1 MSKIEKTEER
11 LKRSITNKNKKNG
24 LKEVKK
30 IYKYLEKNT
39 HITDDVIIRLLRL
52 CCNYYNEF
60 NLVRD
65 NIKTLT
71 YLANFYLEFNAMQ
84 AAYRAI
90 EEAMELAIE
99 SNRLQDYLNLNKLL
113 LRACFHDKD
122 LDGALGCYEVINE
135 LSESSQIEDGVLL
148 NVATIY
154 LQKDMLDE
162 AIEIYEN
169 LIPNEDSS
177 IQFNCEINLAI
188 CYRKKGDVVKSIS
201 VLESANSHD
210 IFDEDYLIEYE
221 LVYAKSLI
229 CNGNY
234 KDAILKMI
242 NAVSIIEYKMKSIF
256 KLYYRRGIRE
266 RYVSRLEHLIISIPS
281 EYITKNILYV
291 IAFTRSNQTSD
302 WMNILQWCNELREIE
317 VVPDNVILDIEE
329 KIQFVADN
337 GAPFLY
343 GMIEKYDDHY
353 DRHNS
358 WRWNNLTASIND
370 IAIKYNIDHP
380 LTPECTKNI
389 YKRLLK
395 EMRYSSLIISFL
407 SIDRKLMLIHE
418 NDFNIVSIDEDIFS
432 NYITN
437 ASKYKRGEL
446 STRSFATEVERMQKY
461 ISILLNDFIVSS
473 DEYGK
478 SSLIYIS
485 DRYDYL
491 PITSCFFNNK
501 SLNKKMVNG
510 EYTIKCV
517 PLMFAT
523 SEPNKKQ
530 TYSKVLGVCD
540 DFSLKLSSCE
550 IENFSKNLNIS
561 NVNLIDK
568 DDKNSF
574 NCEVINTDIIH
585 VTTHGFPLDFYCDPS
600 NAALDKSHVI
610 NTHSIQMKLYKLDYK
625 LVLLN
630 SCHSSS
636 NLSRRR
642 INLTNPYSK
651 INQIQSYDTFSLPS
665 IMLINRKS
673 NCIASSW
680 KTFDKFSYILSHRI
694 SLNMLRLGGF
704 ERAFSASIAE
714 LVSVTDSSILSML
727 DHRNEEQKAMI
738 ESKEATMQMLKH
750 PYAYATYQ
758 YFSLL

>member
-234 KDAILKMI
+234 KDAI
-242 NAVSIIEYKMKSIF
+242 
-256 KLYYRRGIRE
+256 
-266 RYVSRLEHLIISIPS
+266 
-281 EYITKNILYV
+281 
-291 IAFTRSNQTSD
+291 
-302 WMNILQWCNELREIE
+302 
-317 VVPDNVILDIEE
+317 
-329 KIQFVADN
+329 
-337 GAPFLY
+337 
-343 GMIEKYDDHY
+343 
-353 DRHNS
+353 
-358 WRWNNLTASIND
+358 
-370 IAIKYNIDHP
+370 
-380 LTPECTKNI
+380 
-389 YKRLLK
+389 
-395 EMRYSSLIISFL
+395 
-407 SIDRKLMLIHE
+407 
-418 NDFNIVSIDEDIFS
+418 
-432 NYITN
+432 
-437 ASKYKRGEL
+437 
-446 STRSFATEVERMQKY
+446 
-461 ISILLNDFIVSS
+461 
-473 DEYGK
+473 
-478 SSLIYIS
+478 
-485 DRYDYL
+485 
-491 PITSCFFNNK
+491 
-501 SLNKKMVNG
+501 
-510 EYTIKCV
+510 
-517 PLMFAT
+517 
-523 SEPNKKQ
+523 
-530 TYSKVLGVCD
+530 
-540 DFSLKLSSCE
+540 
-550 IENFSKNLNIS
+550 
-561 NVNLIDK
+561 
-568 DDKNSF
+568 
-574 NCEVINTDIIH
+574 
-585 VTTHGFPLDFYCDPS
+585 
-600 NAALDKSHVI
+600 
-610 NTHSIQMKLYKLDYK
+610 
-625 LVLLN
+625 
-630 SCHSSS
+630 
-636 NLSRRR
+636 
-642 INLTNPYSK
+642 
-651 INQIQSYDTFSLPS
+651 
-665 IMLINRKS
+665 
-673 NCIASSW
+673 
-680 KTFDKFSYILSHRI
+680 
-694 SLNMLRLGGF
+694 
-704 ERAFSASIAE
+704 
-714 LVSVTDSSILSML
+714 
-727 DHRNEEQKAMI
+727 
-738 ESKEATMQMLKH
+738 
-750 PYAYATYQ
+750 
-758 YFSLL
+758 